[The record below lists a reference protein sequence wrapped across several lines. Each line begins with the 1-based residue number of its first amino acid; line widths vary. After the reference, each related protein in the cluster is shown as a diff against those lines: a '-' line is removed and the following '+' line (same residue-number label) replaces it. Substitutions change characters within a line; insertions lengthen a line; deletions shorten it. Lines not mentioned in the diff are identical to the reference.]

1 MDRYLIDQFNP
12 DSFNELV
19 DIIYDVLCQV
29 EMARFPKL
37 FPMAQEGSGGEA
49 DWNISRERV
58 YFVFP
63 FLQFLKENSTQFPFQ
78 RQAQDSEETILD
90 AMLLAL
96 SRFNYFKNY
105 SHDELLG
112 LYHHRVSRGFPRIN
126 IWGEDM
132 YHQYGITVK
141 KPRAGSIGKS

>member
-1 MDRYLIDQFNP
+1 MDRYLIDAFNP
-12 DSFNELV
+12 KSFNELV

-105 SHDELLG
+105 SHDELLKF
-112 LYHHRVSRGFPRIN
+112 YNMKIFNGFPRLN
-126 IWGEDM
+126 IWGDDL
-132 YHQYGITVK
+132 YNDLGILVK
-141 KPRAGSIGKS
+141 KPNLE